1 MAALVAI
8 VGRPNV
14 GKSTLLNTLAHRRIA
29 IVEEI
34 AGVTRDRVTVP
45 IEWDDRRFDLM
56 DTGGIG
62 MVDVADIAG
71 HVREQI
77 DLALAAADVLV
88 FLVDARDGVTALDRE
103 VAAELRKRDR
113 PVILAANKAESRA
126 LEMQVVDFHA
136 LGLGE
141 PLVLS
146 AQNRIGTTEL
156 LDRIV
161 EALPAGPDGPAPEEG
176 IKVAI
181 AGRMNAGKSTF
192 LNRLVGSERV
202 IVSEHPG
209 TTRDSVD
216 VRVVIGERVF
226 TLIDTAGVRRK
237 GKISGTIDYLAQ
249 HRTERSIR
257 RADAVLLLLDVTV
270 DVGELDKKL
279 AAYCLEHGK
288 PVVLVANKWD
298 LVQGPDTGGFV
309 RYLHDKLPGLHFAPI
324 VFATAIK
331 GRQVFECLD
340 IVTELVRQS
349 RIRVGTGELNRIFRE
364 ALESRSPRV
373 KKSKIPKVLYVSQV
387 STEPPTIVAFVN
399 DPKLFNPSYRRYLEN
414 RIRKTFPFPEIP
426 LRLVFRSRRE
436 ENERKGGGEKKS

>member
-1 MAALVAI
+1 MSALVAI

-14 GKSTLLNTLAHRRIA
+14 GKSTLLNTIAGRRIA

-34 AGVTRDRVTVP
+34 AGVTRDRVTIPV
-45 IEWDDRRFDLM
+45 EWGGRRFELM

-77 DLALAAADVLV
+77 DVALGSADVLV

-103 VAAELRKRDR
+103 VAGELRKLDR
-113 PVILAANKAESRA
+113 PVILAANKAETRQ
-126 LEMQVVDFHA
+126 LEMQVLEFHE

-141 PLVLS
+141 PLAIS
-146 AQNRIGTTEL
+146 AQNRIATTDL

-161 EALPAGPDGPAPEEG
+161 EVLPEGPDAPAGEQG
-176 IKVAI
+176 IRIAI

-192 LNRLVGSERV
+192 LNRIAGSERV

-216 VRVVIGERVF
+216 VRVEVGDRVF

-257 RADAVLLLLDVTV
+257 RAHAVLLLLDVSV

-279 AAYCLEHGK
+279 ADYCLKHGK
-288 PVVLVANKWD
+288 PVILVANKWD
-298 LVQGPDTGGFV
+298 LVADRGTEEFIE
-309 RYLHDKLPGLHFAPI
+309 YLSAKLPGLHFAPT
-324 VFATAIK
+324 VFASAKT
-331 GRQVFECLD
+331 GSHVLDCLD
-340 IVTELVRQS
+340 LAEELVSQARV
-349 RIRVGTGELNRIFRE
+349 RVGTGELNRVFRE
-364 ALESRSPRV
+364 ALQSRSPRV
-373 KKSKIPKVLYVSQV
+373 KKSKVPKVFYVSQV

-399 DPKLFNPSYRRYLEN
+399 EPKLFNPSYRRYLEN
-414 RIRKTFPFPEIP
+414 RIRQTFPFPEVP
-426 LRLVFRSRRE
+426 VRLVFRSRRE
-436 ENERKGGGEKKS
+436 SEEYTRKKS